1 MFLMT
6 ISKNAPQVIVNK
18 KSKLKLPSKA
28 INAVKVFVKN
38 NAELLDKLADEKIDF
53 DAFLQQMK
61 K

>member
-1 MFLMT
+1 MT